1 MVERMKKYYYRDEKS
16 GEEIEITREQY
27 ELIERLNK
35 GRGK

>member
-1 MVERMKKYYYRDEKS
+1 MMGDRKYYYKDAQT

-27 ELIERLNK
+27 ELIERMNK